1 MMQIQQIYTDIIKI
15 FSKPIHQRENRKLLA
30 QINKVY
36 KNGYDLDEKRLLEAY
51 RKSFRKLIKD
61 KW

>member
-1 MMQIQQIYTDIIKI
+1 MQIQQIYTDIIKI
-15 FSKPIHQRENRKLLA
+15 FSKPIRQRENRKLLA

-36 KNGYDLDEKRLLEAY
+36 KNGYDLNEKRLLEAY